1 MSPRPTAAS
10 PNVWSVANRL
20 LLGSTVSSRNLLYQS
35 TGLPAANS
43 ATRLGWKARKRG
55 DTVGYGITPQRY
67 ARVSL
72 VHTALTNHAP
82 TTTRSRTIH
91 RSAPIMAM
99 KRHAT
104 GPGGRGQRRPAAG
117 DSPDIRSAL

>member
-55 DTVGYGITPQRY
+55 DTVGYGITPHRY

-82 TTTRSRTIH
+82 TTTRSRTSP
-91 RSAPIMAM
+91 RS
-99 KRHAT
+99 
-104 GPGGRGQRRPAAG
+104 GQIIAWVG
-117 DSPDIRSAL
+117 V